1 LRPLAFFV
9 MPGIALAHL
18 REELEIVEGDQ
29 RARLMLYRYGQRC
42 GKALV
47 ESFGLSCGSLSEIK
61 SVIEPVWMEAGLSRI
76 RIDSLEGTEMIVN
89 LEESVEAKE
98 GKTCD
103 FARGYMSGIVSQLL
117 GKRYEVDEVECASQG
132 YMACVM
138 QAYEVVDSLRPTKVA
153 EPEALRKYNLQS
165 GYSYIIKE
173 EIPDQAYD
181 IFVDA
186 SKNGTPC
193 LCVTREY
200 PEKVKD
206 RWDLKGVPFLWLSM
220 DQERAYSRDPANIA
234 MLYSDVKTFITENKG
249 CMVLLSGLEYLIS
262 QNGFQKVLKLLQHV
276 NDKIAVTDS
285 ILIAPISPLTLP
297 EAELKML
304 EKELRSF

>member
-1 LRPLAFFV
+1 MAFFV

-42 GKALV
+42 GRALV
-47 ESFGLSCGSLSEIK
+47 ESFGLSCGSLAEMK
-61 SVIEPVWMEAGLSRI
+61 SVIEPVWMEGGLSRI
-76 RIDSLEGTEMIVN
+76 KIDSLQESEMIVN

-103 FARGYMSGIVSQLL
+103 FARGYLSGIVSQLI
-117 GKRYEVDEVECASQG
+117 GKRYEVDEVECVSGG

-138 QAYEVVDSLRPTKVA
+138 QVYEVVDPLRPTKVV
-153 EPEALRKYNLQS
+153 EPEAVRKYNLQP

-186 SKNGTPC
+186 SKHGTPC

-206 RWDLKGVPFLWLSM
+206 RWELKGVPFLWLSM
-220 DQERAYSRDPANIA
+220 DQEKAYSRDPSNLAL
-234 MLYSDVKTFITENKG
+234 LYSDVKTFITENKG
-249 CMVLLSGLEYLIS
+249 CMVLLSGLEYLVS
-262 QNGFQKVLKLLQHV
+262 QNGFTKVLKLLQHI
-276 NDKIAVTDS
+276 NDRIAVTDS
-285 ILIAPISPLTLP
+285 TLIAPVSPLTLP
-297 EAELKML
+297 EPDLKML

>member
-1 LRPLAFFV
+1 

-47 ESFGLSCGSLSEIK
+47 ESFGLSCDSLSDIK
-61 SVIEPVWMEAGLSRI
+61 SVVEPVWMEAGLSRI

-103 FARGYMSGIVSQLL
+103 FGRGYLSGIVSQLL

-138 QAYEVVDSLRPTKVA
+138 QVYEVVDSMRPTRVVDQ
-153 EPEALRKYNLQS
+153 EAMRKYNLQS

-186 SKNGTPC
+186 SKHGTPC
-193 LCVTREY
+193 LCVAREY
-200 PEKVKD
+200 PEKVRE

-220 DQERAYSRDPANIA
+220 DQEKPYSRDPSNVAL
-234 MLYSDVKTFITENKG
+234 LYSDMKTFITENKG

-262 QNGFQKVLKLLQHV
+262 QNGFPKVLKLLQHI

-285 ILIAPISPLTLP
+285 ILIAPISPLTVP
-297 EAELKML
+297 EGDLKML

>member
-1 LRPLAFFV
+1 MRSLPFFV

-29 RARLMLYRYGQRC
+29 RARHMLYRYGQRC
-42 GKALV
+42 GRALV
-47 ESFGLSCGSLSEIK
+47 ESFGLSCEDLPEVK
-61 SVIEPVWMEAGLSRI
+61 SILEPIWMEAGLSRI
-76 RIDSLEGTEMIVN
+76 KIESIEESEMVVN

-103 FARGYMSGIVSQLL
+103 FGRGYLSGIVSQLL
-117 GKRYEVDEVECASQG
+117 SQRFETDEVECASQG

-138 QAYEVVDSLRPTKVA
+138 QVYEVVDVLKSPRIK
-153 EPEALRKYNLQS
+153 EEDSLRKYNLDL

-186 SKNGTPC
+186 AKHSVPC

-200 PEKVKD
+200 PEKIKD
-206 RWDLKGVPFLWLSM
+206 RFDLKAVPFLWLSM
-220 DQERAYSRDPANIA
+220 DQEKVYARDPTNVAL
-234 MLYSDVKTFITENKG
+234 LYSDLKTYIAENRG
-249 CMVLLSGLEYLIS
+249 CMVLLTGLEYLIS
-262 QNGFQKVLKLLQHV
+262 QNGFPKVLKLLQHI

-285 ILIAPISPLTLP
+285 VLLTSISPLTIP
-297 EAELKML
+297 EADLKML
-304 EKELRSF
+304 EKEMRSF

>member
-1 LRPLAFFV
+1 MRSLPFFV

-29 RARLMLYRYGQRC
+29 RARHMLYRYGQRC
-42 GKALV
+42 GRALV
-47 ESFGLSCGSLSEIK
+47 ESFGLSCEDLPEVK
-61 SVIEPVWMEAGLSRI
+61 SILEPIWMEAGLSRI
-76 RIDSLEGTEMIVN
+76 KIESIEESEMVVN
-89 LEESVEAKE
+89 LEESVEATE

-103 FARGYMSGIVSQLL
+103 FGRGYLSGIVSQLL
-117 GKRYEVDEVECASQG
+117 GQRFETDEVECASQG

-138 QAYEVVDSLRPTKVA
+138 QVYEVVDVLKSPRIK
-153 EPEALRKYNLQS
+153 EEESMRKYNLDL

-186 SKNGTPC
+186 AKHGVPC

-200 PEKVKD
+200 PEKIKD
-206 RWDLKGVPFLWLSM
+206 RFDLKAVPFLWLSM
-220 DQERAYSRDPANIA
+220 DQEKVYARDPTNVAL
-234 MLYSDVKTFITENKG
+234 LYSDLKTYIAENRG
-249 CMVLLSGLEYLIS
+249 GMVLLTGLEYLIS
-262 QNGFQKVLKLLQHV
+262 QNGFPKVLKLLQHI

-285 ILIAPISPLTLP
+285 VLLTSISPLTIP
-297 EAELKML
+297 EADLKML
-304 EKELRSF
+304 EKEMRSF